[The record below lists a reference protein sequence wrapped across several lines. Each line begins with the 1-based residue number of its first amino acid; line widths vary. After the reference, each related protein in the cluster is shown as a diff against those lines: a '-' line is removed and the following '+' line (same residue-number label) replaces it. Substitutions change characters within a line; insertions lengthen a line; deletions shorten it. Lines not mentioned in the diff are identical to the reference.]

1 MKAYVEG
8 ADDPNAELDDR
19 ERRLP
24 QVAEGDALS
33 AEEISVDGHATKPP
47 ARYTE
52 ASLVKELEERE
63 IGRPST
69 YASIIGTIL
78 DRGYV
83 FKKGTALVPVLPELR
98 RGQPAGEALRPAR
111 RLRLHRQDG
120 GRPRPH
126 RAGRG
131 AGRAVAEAL
140 LLRRGRRRGRRV
152 RRGQRRRGPPRRPQG
167 AGHRPRRDRRPGDL
181 LASRSATASCCASAA
196 TARTSSAARR
206 TRRATS
212 ARTSRRTSRPTS

>member
-1 MKAYVEG
+1 MSA
-8 ADDPNAELDDR
+8 
-19 ERRLP
+19 RLP

-33 AEEISVDGHATKPP
+33 ADEITVDGHATKPP

-83 FKKGTALVPVLPELR
+83 FKKGTALVPSFLSFAVVNLLEKHFE
-98 RGQPAGEALRPAR
+98 QAR
-111 RLRLHRQDG
+111 RLRLHRPHG

-126 RAGRG
+126 LAGRG
-131 AGRAVAEAL
+131 PVRAVAQAL
-140 LLRRGRRRGRRV
+140 LLRR
-152 RRGQRRRGPPRRPQG
+152 P
-167 AGHRPRRDRRPGDL
+167 
-181 LASRSATASCCASAA
+181 
-196 TARTSSAARR
+196 AR
-206 TRRATS
+206 
-212 ARTSRRTSRPTS
+212 